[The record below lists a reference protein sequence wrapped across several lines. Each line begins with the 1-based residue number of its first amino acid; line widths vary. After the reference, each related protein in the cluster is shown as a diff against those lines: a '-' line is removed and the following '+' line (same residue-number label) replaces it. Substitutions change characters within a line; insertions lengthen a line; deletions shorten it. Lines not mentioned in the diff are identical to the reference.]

1 MDIWMLISWGLWIA
15 FACGF
20 GAFIYG
26 VILRILGRDEYGRFI
41 VGGLA
46 SMLIVS
52 FGWGLVWALY
62 GGATPPVQY
71 GWVFY
76 AVAGILLVSSAMYM
90 AMGRM
95 AEGSWSLVGAMLV
108 IGIGFF
114 AASLASGV
122 EIGPGGTVSVTVV
135 ASTTMLKNN
144 EELKLTVI
152 PTGGESPY
160 IVWVHWGDNRSES
173 RVTYTNT
180 TFIRRYNIG
189 NKVAES
195 YTIRVD
201 VIDAK
206 GRTGFNVLA
215 VTVQNQDYCPLS
227 WPFNALCGFYKH
239 VSAVLPSID
248 LQKLVECPL
257 FPESGEL
264 YELYRYILSV
274 SMAGLGLF
282 LAFNLVWSVVG
293 REDVAGGL
301 VQSFKDAVVIVAL
314 ALLAPYVY
322 NATAQML
329 NTISYSLIGRINL
342 GWVFAG
348 IFLQIVLGVVIGYFV
363 PFVANYAAFMAITLF
378 LASVTVYVRYVLII
392 TLVAA
397 SPLLAVAYLHP
408 GLRGMVKHMV
418 NLLAGL
424 MIAGPIAAV
433 FLVVL
438 NEVVPGRDVVF
449 GVLYPLI
456 VGALPSILGVF
467 GAGAVGGLAS
477 AVRGGVAALGGALG
491 KALAQRGE
499 AGAVGAGAQGAS
511 AVARLRA
518 PAVTATPAKIS
529 AHPKLEASVAQQAKI
544 MKPAPIITPSMVKHA
559 VGEAG
564 MRRKVFE
571 SLREMQ
577 ELGPG
582 IVAVTEGFD
591 RAKQVEQEVKEELVH
606 PRWESFKTFAKDL
619 GSQSWMQLKVNV
631 RSLKSEFYQ
640 GLKHLAEREL
650 GVKLPESVRIGIN
663 SRAGEVGINS
673 LSKYKQRRIS
683 RDLAFV
689 SH

>member
-1 MDIWMLISWGLWIA
+1 VVDVWQLVSYGLWIG
-15 FACGF
+15 FAAGL
-20 GAFIYG
+20 GSFIYG
-26 VILRILGRDEYGRFI
+26 VLLRVLGREDYSKFI
-41 VGGLA
+41 AGGLA

-52 FGWGLVWALY
+52 FGWGLIQALY
-62 GGATPPVQY
+62 GGAVPPVPF

-76 AVAGILLVSSAMYM
+76 AIAGVLLVSAAVYL
-90 AMGRM
+90 ALGRM
-95 AEGSWSLVGAMLV
+95 AEGSWSLIGALLIV
-108 IGIGFF
+108 GIGFF

-152 PTGGESPY
+152 PAGGDPPY
-160 IVWVHWGDNRSES
+160 TITVNWGDNSDPS
-173 RVTYTNT
+173 RDSTSTSITFTKKYTLP
-180 TFIRRYNIG
+180 G
-189 NKVAES
+189 NEPAGS

-201 VIDAK
+201 VADAK
-206 GRTGFNVLA
+206 GRTGFNILA
-215 VTVQNQDYCPLS
+215 VTVQNQDYCPLG
-227 WPFNALCGFYKH
+227 WPFNFLCGFYKL
-239 VSAVLPSID
+239 VSAVIPSID

-264 YELYRYILSV
+264 HELYRYILSV

-282 LAFNLVWSVVG
+282 LAFNLAWSVVG

-301 VQSFKDAVVIVAL
+301 VQSLKDAVVVVAL

-322 NATAQML
+322 NATAQIL
-329 NTISYSLIGRINL
+329 NTISYSLIDKINI
-342 GWVFAG
+342 GWVFAW
-348 IFLQIVLGVVIGYFV
+348 IMLQIALGVVIGYFV

-378 LASVTVYVRYVLII
+378 LASVVVYVRYVLII

-408 GLRGMVKHMV
+408 GLRGMVKHLTT
-418 NLLAGL
+418 LLAGL
-424 MIAGPIAAV
+424 MLAGPIAAV

-438 NEVVPGRDVVF
+438 SKVVPGQDVVF

-456 VGALPSILGVF
+456 VGALPTLLGVF
-467 GAGAVGGLAS
+467 GAGAVEGLAS

-518 PAVTATPAKIS
+518 PAVTASPARIRQY
-529 AHPKLEASVAQQAKI
+529 PKLEASVAQQAKI

-559 VGEAG
+559 RAEAEAK
-564 MRRKVFE
+564 REVFE
-571 SLREMQ
+571 SVREMQ

-582 IVAVTEGFD
+582 VVAVTEGFD
-591 RAKQVEQEVKEELVH
+591 RARQVEQEAKRELVH
-606 PRWESFKTFAKDL
+606 PRWESFKEFTKTLA
-619 GSQSWMQLKVNV
+619 SQSWRQLRTNM

-640 GLKHLAEREL
+640 GLKHIAEREL

-663 SRAGEVGINS
+663 EVRVNS
-673 LSKYKQRRIS
+673 LSKYRQRKIS

>member
-1 MDIWMLISWGLWIA
+1 MVDVWQLVSYGLWIG
-15 FACGF
+15 FAAGL
-20 GAFIYG
+20 GSFIYG
-26 VILRILGRDEYGRFI
+26 VLLRVLGREDYSKFI
-41 VGGLA
+41 AGGLA

-62 GGATPPVQY
+62 GGATPPIPY

-108 IGIGFF
+108 VGIGFF
-114 AASLASGV
+114 AASLATGV

-152 PTGGESPY
+152 PAGGDPPY
-160 IVWVHWGDNRSES
+160 TITVNWGDNSDPS
-173 RVTYTNT
+173 RDSTSTSITFTKKYTLP
-180 TFIRRYNIG
+180 G
-189 NKVAES
+189 NEPAGS

-201 VIDAK
+201 VADAK
-206 GRTGFNVLA
+206 GRTGFNILA
-215 VTVQNQDYCPLS
+215 VTVQNQDYCPLG
-227 WPFNALCGFYKH
+227 WPFNFLCGFYKL
-239 VSAVLPSID
+239 VSAVIPSID

-264 YELYRYILSV
+264 HELYRYILSV

-282 LAFNLVWSVVG
+282 LAFNLAWSVVG

-301 VQSFKDAVVIVAL
+301 VQSLKDAVVVVAL

-322 NATAQML
+322 NATAQIL
-329 NTISYSLIGRINL
+329 NTISYSLIDKINI
-342 GWVFAG
+342 GWVFAW
-348 IFLQIVLGVVIGYFV
+348 IMLQIALGVVIGYFV

-378 LASVTVYVRYVLII
+378 LASVVVYVRYVLII

-408 GLRGMVKHMV
+408 GLRGMVKHLTT
-418 NLLAGL
+418 LLAGL
-424 MIAGPIAAV
+424 MLAGPIAAV

-438 NEVVPGRDVVF
+438 SKVVPGQDVVF

-456 VGALPSILGVF
+456 VGALPSMLGVF

-559 VGEAG
+559 RAEAEAK
-564 MRRKVFE
+564 REVFE
-571 SLREMQ
+571 SVREMQ

-582 IVAVTEGFD
+582 VVAVTEGFD
-591 RAKQVEQEVKEELVH
+591 RARQVEQEAKRELVH
-606 PRWESFKTFAKDL
+606 PRWESFKEFTKTLA
-619 GSQSWMQLKVNV
+619 SQSWRQLRTNM

-640 GLKHLAEREL
+640 GLKHIAEREL

-663 SRAGEVGINS
+663 EVRVNS
-673 LSKYKQRRIS
+673 LSKYRQRKIS

>member
-1 MDIWMLISWGLWIA
+1 MIMIWQLISYGLWIA

-62 GGATPPVQY
+62 GGATPPILY

-76 AVAGILLVSSAMYM
+76 AIAGVLLVSAGIYL
-90 AMGRM
+90 ALGRM
-95 AEGSWSLVGAMLV
+95 AEGGWSLVGALLV
-108 IGIGFF
+108 VGIGFF
-114 AASLASGV
+114 VASLTTGV
-122 EIGPGGTVSVTVV
+122 EIGSGGSISVTVL

-152 PTGGESPY
+152 PTGGEPPY
-160 IVWVHWGDNRSES
+160 IVWVHWGDRSES

-201 VIDAK
+201 AIDAK

-239 VSAVLPSID
+239 VSAVVPSID

-264 YELYRYILSV
+264 YELYRFILSV

-282 LAFNLVWSVVG
+282 LAFNLAWSVVG

-301 VQSFKDAVVIVAL
+301 VQSLKDAVVVVAL

-322 NATAQML
+322 NATAQIL

-342 GWVFAG
+342 GWVFTW
-348 IFLQIVLGVVIGYFV
+348 IMLQIVLGVIVGYFV
-363 PFVANYAAFMAITLF
+363 PVAANYSAFMIIMLF
-378 LASVTVYVRYVLII
+378 IASVTVYIRYILIL
-392 TLVAA
+392 TLISA
-397 SPLLAVAYLHP
+397 SPLIAIAYLHP
-408 GLRGMVKHMV
+408 GLRGMAKHLTS
-418 NLLAGL
+418 LLAGL

-438 NEVVPGRDVVF
+438 NKVVPGQDIIF
-449 GVLYPLI
+449 GILYPLI
-456 VGALPSILGVF
+456 VGTLPSVLGVF
-467 GAGAVGGLAS
+467 GAGAVGGVAGALK
-477 AVRGGVAALGGALG
+477 GGVAALGGALG
-491 KALAQRGE
+491 KTLKRETGGGGPTRGGE
-499 AGAVGAGAQGAS
+499 TIK
-511 AVARLRA
+511 LRT
-518 PAVTATPAKIS
+518 PTVSATPIQQKS
-529 AHPKLEASVAQQAKI
+529 GKL
-544 MKPAPIITPSMVKHA
+544 APIITPSMVKHA
-559 VGEAG
+559 KTEAEMKRG
-564 MRRKVFE
+564 VSE

-577 ELGPG
+577 ELGPR
-582 IVAVTEGFD
+582 IVATMEGFD
-591 RAKQVEQEVKEELVH
+591 RARQVEQEAKQELVH
-606 PRWESFKTFAKDL
+606 PRWEAFKTFAKDL

-640 GLKHLAEREL
+640 GLKHLTEHEL
-650 GVKLPESVRIGIN
+650 GIKLPERSNIHVKIASRKSLTTTNSKARMRSVM
-663 SRAGEVGINS
+663 
-673 LSKYKQRRIS
+673 
-683 RDLAFV
+683 RDFITVA
-689 SH
+689 

>member
-1 MDIWMLISWGLWIA
+1 MVDVWQLVSYGLWIG
-15 FACGF
+15 FAAGL
-20 GAFIYG
+20 GSFIYG
-26 VILRILGRDEYGRFI
+26 VLLRVLGREDYSKFI
-41 VGGLA
+41 AGGLA

-62 GGATPPVQY
+62 GGATPPIPY

-108 IGIGFF
+108 VGIGFF
-114 AASLASGV
+114 AASLATGV

-152 PTGGESPY
+152 PAGGDPPY
-160 IVWVHWGDNRSES
+160 TITVNWGDNSDPS
-173 RVTYTNT
+173 RDSTSTSITFTKKYTLPWNEPA
-180 TFIRRYNIG
+180 G
-189 NKVAES
+189 S

-201 VIDAK
+201 VADAK
-206 GRTGFNVLA
+206 GRTGFNILA
-215 VTVQNQDYCPLS
+215 VTVQNQDYCPLG
-227 WPFNALCGFYKH
+227 WPFNFLCGFYKL
-239 VSAVLPSID
+239 VSAVIPSID

-264 YELYRYILSV
+264 HELYRYILSV

-282 LAFNLVWSVVG
+282 LAFNLAWSVVG

-301 VQSFKDAVVIVAL
+301 VQSLKDAVVVVAL

-322 NATAQML
+322 NATAQIL
-329 NTISYSLIGRINL
+329 NTISYSLIDKINI
-342 GWVFAG
+342 GWVFAW
-348 IFLQIVLGVVIGYFV
+348 IMLQIALGVVIGYFV

-378 LASVTVYVRYVLII
+378 LASVVVYVRYVLII

-408 GLRGMVKHMV
+408 GLRGMVKHLTT
-418 NLLAGL
+418 LLAGL
-424 MIAGPIAAV
+424 MLAGPIAAV

-438 NEVVPGRDVVF
+438 SKVVPGQDVVF

-456 VGALPSILGVF
+456 VGALPSMLGVF

-559 VGEAG
+559 RAEAEAK
-564 MRRKVFE
+564 REVFE
-571 SLREMQ
+571 SVREMQ

-582 IVAVTEGFD
+582 VVAVTEGFD
-591 RAKQVEQEVKEELVH
+591 RARQVEQEAKRELVH
-606 PRWESFKTFAKDL
+606 PRWESFKEFTKTLA
-619 GSQSWMQLKVNV
+619 SQSWRQLRTNM

-640 GLKHLAEREL
+640 GLKHIAEREL

-663 SRAGEVGINS
+663 EVRVNS
-673 LSKYKQRRIS
+673 LSKYRQRKIS

>member
-1 MDIWMLISWGLWIA
+1 VVDVWQLVSYGLWIG
-15 FACGF
+15 FAAGL

-26 VILRILGRDEYGRFI
+26 VVLRVLGREDYSKFI
-41 VGGLA
+41 AGGLA

-52 FGWGLVWALY
+52 FGWGLIQALY
-62 GGATPPVQY
+62 GGAVPPVPF

-76 AVAGILLVSSAMYM
+76 AIAGVLLVSAAVYL
-90 AMGRM
+90 ALGRM
-95 AEGSWSLVGAMLV
+95 AEGSWSLIGALLIV
-108 IGIGFF
+108 GIGFF

-152 PTGGESPY
+152 PAGGDPPY
-160 IVWVHWGDNRSES
+160 TITVNWGDNTTSTGS
-173 RVTYTNT
+173 TSTNI
-180 TFIRRYNIG
+180 TFTKRYSIPG
-189 NKVAES
+189 DKPADS
-195 YTIRVD
+195 FTIRVD
-201 VIDAK
+201 VVDSK
-206 GRTGFNVLA
+206 GRTGFNILA
-215 VTVQNQDYCPLS
+215 VTVQNQDYCPLG
-227 WPFNALCGFYKH
+227 WPFNFLCGFYKL
-239 VSAVLPSID
+239 VSAVIPSID

-264 YELYRYILSV
+264 HELYRYILSV

-282 LAFNLVWSVVG
+282 LAFNLAWSVVG

-301 VQSFKDAVVIVAL
+301 VQSLKDAVVVVAL

-322 NATAQML
+322 NATAQIL
-329 NTISYSLIGRINL
+329 NTISYSLIDKINI
-342 GWVFAG
+342 GWVFAW
-348 IFLQIVLGVVIGYFV
+348 IMLQIALGVVIGYFV

-378 LASVTVYVRYVLII
+378 LASVVVYVRYVLII

-408 GLRGMVKHMV
+408 GLRGMVKHLTT
-418 NLLAGL
+418 LLAGL
-424 MIAGPIAAV
+424 MLAGPIAAV

-438 NEVVPGRDVVF
+438 SKVIPGQDIVF

-456 VGALPSILGVF
+456 VGALPTLLGVF
-467 GAGAVGGLAS
+467 GAGAVEGLAS

-559 VGEAG
+559 RAEAEAK
-564 MRRKVFE
+564 REVFE
-571 SLREMQ
+571 SVREMQ

-582 IVAVTEGFD
+582 VVAVTEGFD
-591 RAKQVEQEVKEELVH
+591 RARQVEQEAKRELVH
-606 PRWESFKTFAKDL
+606 PRWESFKEFTKTLA
-619 GSQSWMQLKVNV
+619 SQSWRQLKTNM

-640 GLKHLAEREL
+640 GLKHIAEREL

-663 SRAGEVGINS
+663 EVRVNS
-673 LSKYKQRRIS
+673 LSKYRQRKIS